1 MTLTR
6 LLFPLLAL
14 TLPMPVLRSVVALPS
29 SSVVEARRHFA
40 LERSSPA
47 ADSTVHMPT
56 EIRLWFTDVPQSG
69 TTTIRVLDAAQ
80 KLVEMADVATDA
92 ATPKVF
98 SAKFKTS
105 PGAGRYTVS
114 WRAMGADGHVV
125 KGDFAFSVMAH
136 DELP

>member
-6 LLFPLLAL
+6 LLLPLLVL
-14 TLPMPVLRSVVALPS
+14 TLPMPVLRSVVAPLANTTAES
-29 SSVVEARRHFA
+29 RLHFA

-56 EIRLWFTDVPQSG
+56 EVRLWFTDVPQSG
-69 TTTIRVLDAAQ
+69 TTTIRVIDASE
-80 KLVEMADVATDA
+80 KLVEMADVVTDA

-125 KGDFAFSVMAH
+125 KGDFAFAVMAH
-136 DELP
+136 DELL